1 MNATTYSTARAK
13 LSEIMDRVC
22 DDHDPCIITRTN
34 GKQVVIVSQEDY
46 EDTIARCS
54 TAPEIKS

>member
-22 DDHDPCIITRTN
+22 DDHDPCIITRCK
-34 GKQVVIVSQEDY
+34 GKQVVIVNQEDY
-46 EDTIARCS
+46 EDTIKRCS
-54 TAPEIKS
+54 TAPETTS

>member
-1 MNATTYSTARAK
+1 MNASTYPTACAK

-22 DDHDPCIITRTN
+22 DNHDPCIITRTK

-46 EDTIARCS
+46 EDMIKRCS
-54 TAPEIKS
+54 AAPEAKP